1 MSPKYEKVNGSWQ
14 KVQYDYETKYLGI
27 VARNG
32 KYCRPEG
39 YNSYRKHVV
48 VKATGNMIPN
58 PTIDPYELTQYPTIP
73 EKLSLTE
80 QEIIDTVF
88 TSKNSWTSVRHEQAR
103 CMLNTGYGGPVSSG
117 EVRVLKRTFQELG
130 LADNFRN
137 GHLLKKVRIPAHGR
151 SRGYTSERLQA
162 CYLFKSPL
170 PKIPWQKF
178 VALARLYKTDEGGLN
193 QAIKAM
199 LNNPNVKDDLDSLD
213 TLEILSKLK

>member
-1 MSPKYEKVNGSWQ
+1 MSRRCVIVNGSRQ

-39 YNSYRKHVV
+39 YNEYRKRDV
-48 VKATGNMIPN
+48 VKVTGNMIPN
-58 PTIDPYELTQYPTIP
+58 PATNTYELKHYPTIP

-88 TSKNSWTSVRHEQAR
+88 ISKNSWTSVRHEQAI

-137 GHLLKKVRIPAHGR
+137 GHLLKKVIIPARGWHR
-151 SRGYTSERLQA
+151 SYASKKLQS

-170 PKIPWQKF
+170 PEIPWQK
-178 VALARLYKTDEGGLN
+178 
-193 QAIKAM
+193 
-199 LNNPNVKDDLDSLD
+199 
-213 TLEILSKLK
+213 